1 MQREKAVLS
10 SNNFM
15 PPSSQ
20 QSRSNGSRSGRGSA
34 GEGRAPRGRREQQPA
49 ESEDATNLDVTEK
62 VVFINRCAK
71 VVKGGRRFSF
81 SALIVAGNGDGRVGC
96 GFGKANQVAEAVR
109 KASESARKDMREVA
123 VKESTIPHEVIGEF
137 GGGRVLLRPASPG
150 TGIIA
155 GGGVRAVV
163 EAAGIRDVL
172 AKSLGSNNHANVV
185 KATIEALKSLRKR
198 DEIYKLRGIKMPA
211 ANQTQVAT

>member
-1 MQREKAVLS
+1 
-10 SNNFM
+10 M
-15 PPSSQ
+15 PPSPRQ
-20 QSRSNGSRSGRGSA
+20 NRSNGPRSGRGSG
-34 GEGRAPRGRREQQPA
+34 GEGRGPRGKREPQSV
-49 ESEDATNLDVTEK
+49 ESEDPTAPDVTEK

-81 SALIVAGNGDGRVGC
+81 SALIVAGDGDGRVGC

-185 KATIEALKSLRKR
+185 KATLEALKNLRKR
-198 DEIYKLRGIKMPA
+198 DEIYKLRGIKIPTV
-211 ANQTQVAT
+211 NETRVAT

>member
-1 MQREKAVLS
+1 MAAPNNRSRRPESQSAASAEK
-10 SNNFM
+10 
-15 PPSSQ
+15 
-20 QSRSNGSRSGRGSA
+20 
-34 GEGRAPRGRREQQPA
+34 
-49 ESEDATNLDVTEK
+49 DALTEK

-81 SALIVAGNGDGRVGC
+81 SALIVIGDRQGRVGC
-96 GFGKANQVAEAVR
+96 GFGKANEVSEAIR
-109 KASESARKDMREVA
+109 KASDSARKAMVKVALREH
-123 VKESTIPHEVIGEF
+123 TIPHEVIGEH

-150 TGIIA
+150 TGVIA

-185 KATIEALKSLRKR
+185 KATLDALGQLRLR
-198 DEIYKLRGIKMPA
+198 DEILAIRGIRVKAPILLS
-211 ANQTQVAT
+211 